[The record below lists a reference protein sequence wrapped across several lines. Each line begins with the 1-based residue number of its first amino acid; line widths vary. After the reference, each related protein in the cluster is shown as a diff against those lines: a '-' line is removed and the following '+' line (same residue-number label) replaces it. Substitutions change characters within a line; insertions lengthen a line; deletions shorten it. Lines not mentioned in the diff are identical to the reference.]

1 MASSNGLRMPF
12 AEWLWRMSMAKL
24 SPSKRMVATYAAAF
38 NITSNSDLEKLTG
51 LSEETLRGIKQQL
64 PKDGFVII
72 EAGIGG
78 RGHGA
83 RVFPAFNQT
92 PLTFTDL
99 SPRNPHKYY
108 GPKVPGTP
116 QEITPLIEKTPGVFQ
131 GVPKKVSPTP
141 PSKNLL
147 LTEVEQEDRFNS
159 LTPTVEL
166 DAAREGETGIGNGV
180 FVNCETVRH
189 ANFEIS
195 LKAIQL
201 QLCGTVDM
209 DTIKSV
215 AAGHALQ
222 WATDI
227 ASGKSPS
234 KIVPSNTAS
243 FIRASIQNQANNA
256 AVTEV
261 RKTRVAGNSG
271 SKRMSL
277 KELNDGVDA
286 AYDRNFFGQT
296 KGITHER

>member
-83 RVFPAFNQT
+83 RVFPAFEQT

-99 SPRNPHKYY
+99 SPKNPHKYY

-116 QEITPLIEKTPGVFQ
+116 PEITPLTEGTPGVFQ
-131 GVPKKVSPTP
+131 GVSKKVSPTP

-147 LTEVEQEDRFNS
+147 ITTVEQEDRFNPPYPPS
-159 LTPTVEL
+159 GERIAVHGGQVVLFNGLRQFWLEQFGGDEGRLELALIDAGGNIQSNNPIAIEKQVSRRLAQIAGDKRDRDARYTATVK
-166 DAAREGETGIGNGV
+166 
-180 FVNCETVRH
+180 
-189 ANFEIS
+189 AN
-195 LKAIQL
+195 A
-201 QLCGTVDM
+201 
-209 DTIKSV
+209 
-215 AAGHALQ
+215 
-222 WATDI
+222 
-227 ASGKSPS
+227 
-234 KIVPSNTAS
+234 
-243 FIRASIQNQANNA
+243 
-256 AVTEV
+256 
-261 RKTRVAGNSG
+261 KTS
-271 SKRMSL
+271 SKRMSFD
-277 KELNDGVDA
+277 ELSDNVDA
-286 AYDRNFFGQT
+286 VFERQNPQSKPARL
-296 KGITHER
+296 THER